1 MLDKK
6 VFSFIEFVNESYYNQ
21 NPINEEKTGFIPSK
35 EDIIKVLEIQDKL
48 KANYKSKN
56 KAPKRNIQIWGSL
69 EVFNSLDES
78 KQAKAISDIQKSF
91 EKLNITEKRY
101 NRVLDLLEKNLEEKK
116 WISIVDFDD
125 VGQPF
130 FIIVTK
136 EEIAKEIPAKKEP
149 EKKPEPT
156 KFSII
161 DPTKSSYFFKDNMY
175 EIKEDNLGESFEDSE
190 YAKQVLD
197 LIDQKIFESFNYYS
211 SSGEI
216 GITMIDISTSC
227 SRYRNKKEG
236 LSWAELAYN
245 RAFIFSRYILASAEM
260 ASKKDKEFVEGIR
273 KAIKLGYFGSNGD
286 GTSGPDP
293 DKNEAGERVRKGY
306 YNDKSV
312 FVDTKGDDLTMIN
325 VVDIKI
331 GEKASPILG
340 STPKKVRAKNVE
352 NEDMEK
358 IPATPKEYD
367 VFKYIQ
373 ISMEGIFEGKSMG
386 KGESTTE
393 PEPKIISGNDYS
405 ISINFPR
412 NFKGTYTPRKPRSPK
427 PKKTYKFFDIFRINK
442 HVDCPA
448 YG

>member
-21 NPINEEKTGFIPSK
+21 NPINEEKTGFIPTK
-35 EDIIKVLEIQDKL
+35 EQIIEVLEIQDKL
-48 KANYKSKN
+48 KANFKSKN
-56 KAPKRNIQIWGSL
+56 KAPKRSIQIWGSL

-78 KQAKAISDIQKSF
+78 KQAKAISDIQKLF
-91 EKLNITEKRY
+91 EKKNIKEKTYEEVLGELKNNLKNGKFPGEYVNLPESWY
-101 NRVLDLLEKNLEEKK
+101 NL
-116 WISIVDFDD
+116 FY
-125 VGQPF
+125 
-130 FIIVTK
+130 IIVTK
-136 EEIAKEIPAKKEP
+136 EKISKEIPAKKEP
-149 EKKPEPT
+149 VKKPEPK

-161 DPTKSSYFFKDNMY
+161 MDTKTSYFFKDNMY
-175 EIKEDNLGESFEDSE
+175 EIKEDNLAESFEDPV
-190 YAKQVLD
+190 YTKQVLD
-197 LIDQKIFESFNYYS
+197 LIDQKIFEAFNYYS

-227 SRYRNKKEG
+227 SRYRNKVDG
-236 LSWAELAYN
+236 LSWAKLAYN

-260 ASKKDKEFVEGIR
+260 ISKKDKEFVEGIR
-273 KAIKLGYFGSNGD
+273 KVIKLGYFGSNGD
-286 GTSGPDP
+286 GTSGPDG
-293 DKNEAGERVRKGY
+293 AGVRKGY

-331 GEKASPILG
+331 GEKASPVLG
-340 STPKKVRAKNVE
+340 STPKKVRAKDVE
-352 NEDMEK
+352 GKDMEK

-373 ISMEGIFEGKSMG
+373 ISMEGIFQEDIEGK
-386 KGESTTE
+386 TNDPVE
-393 PEPKIISGNDYS
+393 PEPKIISNDDYN
-405 ISINFPR
+405 ISIAFP
-412 NFKGTYTPRKPRSPK
+412 FKYKKYIPRKPRSPK
-427 PKKTYKFFDIFRINK
+427 RIKTPIISKFFEIFRIHK